1 MDCLAACTRKGS
13 VLPMQL
19 DSIGLLSKEA
29 STVRNIVAETQ
40 QNEKAG
46 PDLSCCPIYCYGN
59 FKRNV
64 FENVRWNE

>member
-1 MDCLAACTRKGS
+1 
-13 VLPMQL
+13 MQL

-64 FENVRWNE
+64 YENVRWNE